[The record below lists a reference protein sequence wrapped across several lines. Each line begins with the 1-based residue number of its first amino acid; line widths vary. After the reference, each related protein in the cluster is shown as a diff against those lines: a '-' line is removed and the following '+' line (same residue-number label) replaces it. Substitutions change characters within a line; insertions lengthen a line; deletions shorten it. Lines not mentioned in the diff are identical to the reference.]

1 MYILKHFNDISQRLT
16 AQGNVW
22 KFISN
27 FISNRNLFS
36 FHYFKSSAG
45 SFFLVFPNRLSATFD
60 IQIDLKMK
68 HS

>member
-1 MYILKHFNDISQRLT
+1 MILASVWLR
-16 AQGNVW
+16 NVTCE
-22 KFISN
+22 
-27 FISNRNLFS
+27 NLFQTLFQTEIFFS

-45 SFFLVFPNRLSATFD
+45 SFFLVFSNRLSATFD